1 MPGQNLDFGLQPFFV
16 GIGRRF
22 EITEYPHITLSSL
35 STMKV
40 YHPQIERM
48 GSRYFSL
55 LLVDPS
61 KKYGKV
67 IAEIF

>member
-1 MPGQNLDFGLQPFFV
+1 MAGRNLDFGLQPLFV

-22 EITEYPHITLSSL
+22 EITGCPHITLSPL
-35 STMKV
+35 STMEV
-40 YHPQIERM
+40 YHLQIERM

-55 LLVDPS
+55 LLVGS
-61 KKYGKV
+61 IKNYGKV

>member
-1 MPGQNLDFGLQPFFV
+1 MPGQNFDLGLQPLFV

-22 EITEYPHITLSSL
+22 EMTECPHITLSSL

-40 YHPQIERM
+40 YHLQIERM

-55 LLVDPS
+55 LLVDPI